1 MKEIMFFKDKL
12 IIDVPDY
19 YSYTSNEYY
28 TLVLYTT
35 EGKKY
40 AIKFIVIDS
49 NENDKHK
56 ELYNEIVK
64 RKNVYKAYSDE
75 KYFSVFN
82 HSFDLENGKLYI
94 TSFEIIFKNYYINIR
109 WNELEEMDV
118 ENKIGFIEY
127 IEKLISTIKEN

>member
-1 MKEIMFFKDKL
+1 MKEIVFFKNKL
-12 IIDVPDY
+12 IITVPDY

-40 AIKFIVIDS
+40 AIKFIVIDR
-49 NENDKHK
+49 NENEKHNK
-56 ELYNEIVK
+56 LYKEIVN

-82 HSFDLENGKLYI
+82 HSFDSENGKLNV

-109 WNELEEMDV
+109 WNDLEEMDSK
-118 ENKIGFIEY
+118 NKKGFIEY
-127 IEKLISTIKEN
+127 IEKIINTIKEN